1 MSYNMYF
8 QYTEQE
14 LAFLKEKDE
23 KLKAVIEEIGYIKR
37 PIIPDLFTA
46 LISSILSQQI
56 SSQAFN
62 TIWNRFLELSK
73 PITAENILKLK
84 VEEIQKIGT
93 SFRKAQYIYELALK
107 IKNKELNL
115 ETLNSLSDQEIIQ
128 ELTKIKGIGKW
139 TAQMLLIFSMQRKN
153 VISYDDLAIIRG
165 LKIIYKKDFISK
177 IEFNEITSRFSPYN
191 SIASLYIWAVASK
204 KQLK

>member
-1 MSYNMYF
+1 MYF

>member
-1 MSYNMYF
+1 MYF

-191 SIASLYIWAVASK
+191 SSASLYIWAVASK